1 MKQLPLQAKIYVLLI
16 IAAGVFF
23 TLLNYSMFPPTF
35 HQELLFFLF
44 IAAVAGIFKISLPYF
59 GTISIAYI
67 FVFTTLLV
75 YGVTESILASIVS
88 ALTASLFNVKR
99 KNPPHRI
106 FFNISVTALTSA
118 GAANIFI
125 LMHGT
130 PGQLAIPECL
140 IPIALYTFSFYAIN
154 TFLVSAAISLSKPE
168 NILTVWKENY
178 LWAAINYFAA
188 GSSIAL
194 LLAYFLQSFNFFVF
208 LLSLPL
214 LYISYDA
221 FKIYLSRIEEDK
233 KHNKELA
240 DLYFSIIEALA
251 RAIDAKDKTT
261 EKHLRR
267 VQDIALAI
275 GKKMGMERKELE
287 ALKAASLLHD
297 VGKIAVPEYI
307 LSKPGKLTPEEFK
320 KMSIHPVIGADIL
333 ETVPFPYNIG
343 PIVRYHHERF
353 DGRGYP
359 EGLKGHGIPL
369 GARILTIVDCYEAL
383 TTDRPYRKALSKQE
397 AKNFMLQEAGKQF
410 DPEVVKI
417 MVENLEE
424 FDAIYENKKVSSSD
438 QEEKG
443 SSSAPLLSPKDKK
456 EERNRQREQIPDL
469 SSPPFHMEKE
479 IFGIYETIQT
489 LGIYLDFEELLLILT
504 TKLRKLVHFKCCVLY
519 LLDKK
524 DTMLLPEF
532 VLGDPTG
539 KLKEMK
545 IPLGEKLSGWALLHN
560 TSYIGRA
567 HVNPLMRDGT
577 RSDLEDLSEIEE
589 IASLKNSLVIPLL
602 LADEQI
608 GVLTFHDKDSNEY
621 VTDDLNILKS
631 LTPHLSAAIKGS
643 MLKKRS
649 SEHDFHDSL
658 SGLPNTSFLFMA
670 FENERQKQKRNLK
683 KILLFRIEIAN
694 HEQIRSFNGYHA
706 ANRMII
712 SVAHFLKRRIRSID
726 LCSRFGTDEFLL
738 MMPSIEI
745 QDIPDILDRLKE
757 MWRDLNANLLT
768 QKSDDIKIRIGY
780 SVCPGDGE
788 QLESLIHV
796 AQARKENLWKAASSK
811 EESFQSSNVLVFK
824 RK

>member
-1 MKQLPLQAKIYVLLI
+1 MKQLPLQAKLYVFLI
-16 IAAGVFF
+16 ITAGIFLS
-23 TLLNYSMFPPTF
+23 LLNYSMFPPNF

-67 FVFTTLLV
+67 FVFATLLV

-106 FFNISVTALTSA
+106 FFNVSVTALTSA

-130 PGQLAIPECL
+130 PGQISIPECL
-140 IPIALYTFSFYAIN
+140 IPIILYTFSFYAIN
-154 TFLVSAAISLSKPE
+154 TFLVSAAISLSKSE

-194 LLAYFLQSFNFFVF
+194 LLSYLLQSFNFFIF

-233 KHNKELA
+233 KHNRELA

-251 RAIDAKDKTT
+251 RAIDAKDQTT

-275 GKKMGMERKELE
+275 GKKMGMERKEIE

-307 LSKPGKLTPEEFK
+307 LSKPGKLSPEEFK
-320 KMSIHPVIGADIL
+320 KMSIHPVIGAEIL
-333 ETVPFPYNIG
+333 ETVPFPYAIG

-353 DGRGYP
+353 DGKGYP
-359 EGLKGHGIPL
+359 DGLRGHAIPL

-397 AKNFMLQEAGKQF
+397 AKNFMQQEAGKQF

-417 MVENLEE
+417 MIENLEE
-424 FDAIYENKKVSSSD
+424 FDKNYESLEEASSD
-438 QEEKG
+438 QAEKE
-443 SSSAPLLSPKDKK
+443 SSTAPLAEVKDEK
-456 EERNRQREQIPDL
+456 EERSQQEELISRPS
-469 SSPPFHMEKE
+469 SSPFHTEKE
-479 IFGIYETIQT
+479 IFAIYETIQT
-489 LGIYLDFEELLLILT
+489 MGAYLDFEELLLILT
-504 TKLRKLVHFKCCVLY
+504 TKLRKLIHFECCILY

-524 DTMLLPEF
+524 ETMLLPEF

-560 TSYIGRA
+560 TSYIGKA
-567 HVNPLMRDGT
+567 HDNPLMRDGT
-577 RSDLEDLSEIEE
+577 RSDLEDLSDFED
-589 IASLKNSLVIPLL
+589 IAALKNSLVIPLL

-608 GVLTFHDKDSNEY
+608 GVLTFHDIAQKEY
-621 VTDDLNILKS
+621 VTDDLNTMKFLSPYLSTAVKDS
-631 LTPHLSAAIKGS
+631 L
-643 MLKKRS
+643 LKKRS
-649 SEHDFHDSL
+649 SGHDFHDCL
-658 SGLPNTSFLFMA
+658 SGLPNTCFLFMA
-670 FENERQKQKRNLK
+670 FENERQKQKSNLK
-683 KILLFRIEIAN
+683 KILLSRIEIAN
-694 HEQIRSFNGYHA
+694 YEQVRSLYGYHL
-706 ANRMII
+706 ANRTII

-726 LCSRFGTDEFLL
+726 LCSRFGTHEFLL
-738 MMPSIEI
+738 MMPSIEM
-745 QDIPDILDRLKE
+745 QDIPDILERLKE
-757 MWRDLNANLLT
+757 MWRDLEANFLI
-768 QKSDDIKIRIGY
+768 QESEGIKIRIGY

-788 QLESLIHV
+788 QMESLIHV
-796 AQARKENLWKAASSK
+796 AQSRKENLWKEPVSK
-811 EESFQSSNVLVFK
+811 EESFLQSNLLVFK